1 MGAVDMFDQYRSY
14 VQIDVRSR
22 KYWHPIFWFI
32 VEAALINSWLLY
44 KASRQLALLPV
55 EYTLFTFR
63 KSIALALAAE
73 WEGNGCKNRT
83 CMVSPTKAMR
93 QSPAPI
99 RSHLRRFNIDNW
111 SRFTTDDGHISA
123 LQKLPLKEGSKLKVR
138 QMRCQHCKTSRTT
151 YWCKECQQP
160 LCMGKCFQQFH
171 SLTASPTVDKHTTEL
186 SRPDSV

>member
-1 MGAVDMFDQYRSY
+1 MLSDNEPSTVMHWFAEHGEKVQREIPRPPAVRSYNLYMGAVDMFDQYRSY

-73 WEGNGCKNRT
+73 YSNGKKMVAKTAPAWSLQPNLKQSGNLQY
-83 CMVSPTKAMR
+83 
-93 QSPAPI
+93 QSGA
-99 RSHLRRFNIDNW
+99 
-111 SRFTTDDGHISA
+111 T
-123 LQKLPLKEGSKLKVR
+123 
-138 QMRCQHCKTSRTT
+138 
-151 YWCKECQQP
+151 
-160 LCMGKCFQQFH
+160 
-171 SLTASPTVDKHTTEL
+171 
-186 SRPDSV
+186 